1 MSQEL
6 WGFLFLCVLN
16 HLIHTPLQETGAII
30 NSCFTNEEAE
40 MQSLKNTQE
49 VIPAGESKLG
59 PRHYGPSNFTI
70 NHYSTLPLKNSGK
83 KSFFFFFYRIAS
95 FLKRNNQ
102 QGPIYHSFISWIL
115 SLIIVLTFLQ
125 LRVCVSFNKSVGFES
140 RDEDDCNLQKLHIKH
155 VICLCIYILEKFLF
169 LIQSTDKNT
178 GRNIKTEYHNSFHH

>member
-1 MSQEL
+1 MNQNLDPDIMVPATSLLTTILHCLLKTLER
-6 WGFLFLCVLN
+6 N
-16 HLIHTPLQETGAII
+16 H
-30 NSCFTNEEAE
+30 
-40 MQSLKNTQE
+40 
-49 VIPAGESKLG
+49 
-59 PRHYGPSNFTI
+59 
-70 NHYSTLPLKNSGK
+70 
-83 KSFFFFFYRIAS
+83 FFFFYRIAS

-140 RDEDDCNLQKLHIKH
+140 RGEDDCNLQKLHIKH